1 MGFSHS
7 VVIITTKRPLNAIE
21 SKFQSAPTMAALSPN
36 DRIEEALSAPEP
48 FQFLLSVAKQLRDE
62 GMHQHE
68 LSELFDTFRARQENE
83 ADETRIN
90 AILDTLDF
98 IVGWCSPGNALYQRS
113 QIPKRI
119 SYQVW
124 RNNRLFAQLARPN
137 ITSWDSTGF
146 Q

>member
-1 MGFSHS
+1 
-7 VVIITTKRPLNAIE
+7 
-21 SKFQSAPTMAALSPN
+21 MAALSPN